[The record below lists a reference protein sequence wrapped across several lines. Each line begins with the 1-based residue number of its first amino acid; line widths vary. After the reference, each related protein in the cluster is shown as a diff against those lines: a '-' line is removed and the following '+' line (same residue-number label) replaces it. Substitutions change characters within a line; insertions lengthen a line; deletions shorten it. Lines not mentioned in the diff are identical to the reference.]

1 MRKYFKLSLYGF
13 CAITIYLVLNSLQL
27 LPFELFDISVDVLSF
42 NTKILYSLVY
52 ELLIACI
59 LIIVYHKKIISD
71 FNVLKKNHKKYFSD
85 CIKYWLIGL
94 MIMYISNFIIM
105 YGFQNGIGENEETV
119 RSLFTISPLYIYI
132 SAVIIAPITE
142 ELIFRKAI
150 KDICQNKYLFI
161 IMSGILF
168 GFAHIG
174 FSVSPVSNLL
184 YIIPYG
190 ALGSM
195 FAIMLEKTNNI
206 FVSMGFHLMHNGILV
221 GLQFLLLIFS

>member
-1 MRKYFKLSLYGF
+1 MKKYFKVSLYGG
-13 CAITIYLVLNSLQL
+13 CAITIYLVLNSIQL
-27 LPFELFDISVDVLSF
+27 LPFELFGVSVDVLPF
-42 NTKILYSLVY
+42 NIRILYSLVY
-52 ELLIACI
+52 EILIACI
-59 LIIVYHKKIISD
+59 LMIIYHKKIVSD
-71 FNVLKKNHKKYFSD
+71 FNDLKKNHKKYFSD

-184 YIIPYG
+184 YLIPYG

-221 GLQFLLLIFS
+221 GLQFLLLIFG